1 MWRAHRPVCCM
12 TVGCIGDG
20 DGYCSASNSWVRYV
34 WPKTLVNGEQRLDLD
49 TKVFQGQFDSLGH
62 TKFIELPQEFYVSF
76 TSPFMF
82 ILVPGA
88 LSDSIT

>member
-1 MWRAHRPVCCM
+1 MLF
-12 TVGCIGDG
+12 GDG
-20 DGYCSASNSWVRYV
+20 DGYCSASNSGIRYV

-82 ILVPGA
+82 ILVPEGTVRFNR
-88 LSDSIT
+88 LSSDHG